1 MIAVIMA
8 GGKGTRIA
16 SINSLV
22 PKPMIKIFNKP
33 ILQYQIETLK
43 NQGIK
48 DFILV
53 VGHLKE
59 QIVDYFKSGESFG
72 VNIEYIEET
81 TPLGTAGSLFYLKNC
96 INEDFLLL
104 NGDTL
109 FNIDINRFYETHKNN
124 NCLVTILT
132 HPNSHPYDSGII
144 VSDDKG
150 LVLKWYTKEE
160 ERTYYKNR
168 VNAGFHMISPKLL
181 SRFNEVKKLD
191 LDRDVLKPLI
201 EEKQLYIYDSS
212 EYILDMGTPER
223 YYQAQ
228 NDIENKLIDKKCLIN
243 KQKAIFLD
251 RDGTINKYK
260 GFITNIDD
268 FELLPGVSEAI
279 KKINHSE
286 YLCIVITNQPVI
298 ARGEATVEELEEIHN
313 KMETLLG
320 RDGAYIDKI
329 YYCPHHPDKGFEGER
344 VEYKIDC
351 SCRKPKPG
359 LVLQAQKDFNIDL
372 ANSYFIGDSKRDI
385 ECGKNAHTKT
395 ILLNEN
401 LEDKENSYPD
411 EICYNLLEAIEKI
424 LD

>member
-228 NDIENKLIDKKCLIN
+228 NDIENKLIDKKCFVN

-260 GFITNIDD
+260 GFISNLDD

-279 KKINHSE
+279 RKINRSE

-320 RDGAYIDKI
+320 QDGAYINKI
-329 YYCPHHPDKGFEGER
+329 FYCPHHPDKGFEGER

-372 ANSYFIGDSKRDI
+372 
-385 ECGKNAHTKT
+385 
-395 ILLNEN
+395 
-401 LEDKENSYPD
+401 ENSY
-411 EICYNLLEAIEKI
+411 
-424 LD
+424 

>member
-43 NQGIK
+43 EQGIK
-48 DFILV
+48 NFILV

-59 QIVDYFKSGESFG
+59 QIVDYFKNGESFG

-81 TPLGTAGSLFYLKNC
+81 TPLGTAGSLFYLKNR

-109 FNIDINRFYETHKNN
+109 FNIDINRFYEAHKNN

-144 VSDDKG
+144 VSNDKG
-150 LVLKWYTKEE
+150 LVLKRYTKEE
-160 ERTYYKNR
+160 ERTHYKNR

-260 GFITNIDD
+260 GFITNLDD

-286 YLCIVITNQPVI
+286 YLCIVITNQPII
-298 ARGEATVEELEEIHN
+298 ARGEATVEELEGIHN

-320 RDGAYIDKI
+320 QDGAYIDKI
-329 YYCPHHPDKGFEGER
+329 YYCPHHPDKGFKGER

-372 ANSYFIGDSKRDI
+372 ENSYFIGDSKRDV
-385 ECGKNAHTKT
+385 ECGRNAHTKT

>member
-81 TPLGTAGSLFYLKNC
+81 TPLGTAGSLFYLKNR

-124 NCLVTILT
+124 NGLVTILT

-223 YYQAQ
+223 YYQAK
-228 NDIENKLIDKKCLIN
+228 NDIENKLIDKKCFVN

-286 YLCIVITNQPVI
+286 YLCIVITNQPII
-298 ARGEATVEELEEIHN
+298 ARGEATVEDLEEIHN

>member
-81 TPLGTAGSLFYLKNC
+81 TPLGTAGSLFYLKNR

-228 NDIENKLIDKKCLIN
+228 NDIENKLIDKKCFVN

-279 KKINHSE
+279 RKINRSE

-372 ANSYFIGDSKRDI
+372 ENSYFIGDSKRDI

-401 LEDKENSYPD
+401 LEDNENSCPD
-411 EICYNLLEAIEKI
+411 KICYNLLEAIKKI

>member
-109 FNIDINRFYETHKNN
+109 FNIDINRFYEAHKNN

-223 YYQAQ
+223 FYQAQ

-260 GFITNIDD
+260 GFISNLDD

-286 YLCIVITNQPVI
+286 YLCIVITNQPII
-298 ARGEATVEELEEIHN
+298 ARGEATVEDLEEIHN

-320 RDGAYIDKI
+320 QDGAYIDKI

-372 ANSYFIGDSKRDI
+372 ENSYFIGDSKRDI

-401 LEDKENSYPD
+401 LEDNENSCPD
-411 EICYNLLEAIEKI
+411 KICYNLLEAIKKI